1 MPQSIAIY
9 RTGAAA
15 VWRLPLGP
23 ESWLSPDINWAE
35 LPLPCTLPPGFR
47 HMTLTGHHYGY
58 EAAVL
63 QLHLGVR
70 VATLA
75 PHPQSMLLLHVL
87 PSALKPP
94 LHPVMQNQCCCCIFP
109 IAPSLPGY

>member
-1 MPQSIAIY
+1 MPQSISIY

-15 VWRLPLGP
+15 VWRPPLGP

-35 LPLPCTLPPGFR
+35 LPLPYILPSGFR
-47 HMTLTGHHYGY
+47 HMALTGHHYGY

-63 QLHLGVR
+63 QFHLGVR

-75 PHPQSMLLLHVL
+75 PHPQSMLLPQAL

-94 LHPVMQNQCCCCIFP
+94 LHPVMPKQCFCCIFP
-109 IAPSLPGY
+109 FAPSLCSY